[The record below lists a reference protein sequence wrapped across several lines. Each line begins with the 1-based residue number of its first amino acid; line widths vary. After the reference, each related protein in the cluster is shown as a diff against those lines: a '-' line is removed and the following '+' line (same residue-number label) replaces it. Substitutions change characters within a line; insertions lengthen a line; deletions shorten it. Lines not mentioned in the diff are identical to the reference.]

1 MCLIPGL
8 GRSSGGGRGN
18 PLQYSHLENPM
29 NRGAWQ
35 AMGLYGRKESG
46 MSEATQHNNNNYR
59 NITSFMIY
67 LDQYPL
73 NVANNNI

>member
-1 MCLIPGL
+1 MAAYCCQVAQWVKNPSAMQEMQADMSLIPWW

-46 MSEATQHNNNNYR
+46 MSEAT
-59 NITSFMIY
+59 
-67 LDQYPL
+67 
-73 NVANNNI
+73 